1 MTFDTMA
8 NNKIQRSQNHGLV
21 FARGTANKV
30 YVDQRVT
37 CLLFWPA
44 DLVRSTPKKSN
55 IKDEKNYEEKNKEEK
70 P

>member
-8 NNKIQRSQNHGLV
+8 NNKIQRSQNHGFV

-30 YVDQRVT
+30 YVDQRFT

-44 DLVRSTPKKSN
+44 DLVIGDVRAERAQPLKV
-55 IKDEKNYEEKNKEEK
+55 
-70 P
+70 